1 MSLNRRSSVVTHYD
15 VGAGPFEGMEYSSK
29 IGIPNSGL
37 NVEVGF
43 KDFGNASYDD
53 QWFIN
58 FTFNSD
64 KINKN
69 MNFINSEAFERIS
82 MEDKKYDKVRRENL
96 IVKSKAFSVK
106 AGGF

>member
-1 MSLNRRSSVVTHYD
+1 
-15 VGAGPFEGMEYSSK
+15 MEYSSNV
-29 IGIPNSGL
+29 GIPNSGL

-58 FTFNSD
+58 LTYNSSRTNKYKTFFTN
-64 KINKN
+64 
-69 MNFINSEAFERIS
+69 EAFEKIS
-82 MEDKKYDKVRRENL
+82 MQDKKYDKVRRENL
-96 IVKSKAFSVK
+96 ILKSKAFSVK

>member
-1 MSLNRRSSVVTHYD
+1 MCIRDSS
-15 VGAGPFEGMEYSSK
+15 SN

-43 KDFGNASYDD
+43 KDYDNSSYED

-58 FTFNSD
+58 FTFSTN

-69 MNFINSEAFERIS
+69 TTLISEEAFEKIS

-96 IVKSKAFSVK
+96 IVKSKSFSVK